1 MLNEAILTYIET
13 ILIVTNV
20 GYVKSKYII
29 IIILISFQEI
39 KTLNSCNIFKVIN
52 LKILKNKLLNK

>member
-39 KTLNSCNIFKVIN
+39 KTVNSCNIFKVIN
-52 LKILKNKLLNK
+52 

>member
-52 LKILKNKLLNK
+52 LKILKINS